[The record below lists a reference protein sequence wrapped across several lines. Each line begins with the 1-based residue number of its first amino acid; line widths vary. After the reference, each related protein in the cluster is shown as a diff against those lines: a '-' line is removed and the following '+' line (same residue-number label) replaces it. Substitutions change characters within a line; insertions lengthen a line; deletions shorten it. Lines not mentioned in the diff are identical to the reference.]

1 VEPPRAFH
9 SSGRQVHAAD
19 PGGARSQADAA
30 KRGYGERPVSLD
42 EAIAFAPQR
51 PAELLAL
58 DEAMEE
64 LAQVS
69 AEKCRMVEMHFF
81 GGMTHAE
88 IAAVLKLHVNT
99 VAKHLRV
106 APAWLQTRLT

>member
-1 VEPPRAFH
+1 
-9 SSGRQVHAAD
+9 
-19 PGGARSQADAA
+19 
-30 KRGYGERPVSLD
+30 
-42 EAIAFAPQR
+42 
-51 PAELLAL
+51 
-58 DEAMEE
+58 MEE

-69 AEKCRMVEMHFF
+69 AEKCRMMERHFF

-106 APAWLQTRLT
+106 AQACCRPD